1 MGMGVETPKVVTDEP
16 EGPMVGASDVSS
28 RVQARGPGVSTLRD
42 LLDDRRVLVLG
53 FGVSGQAAL
62 ELVGDVARPAALAVA
77 DEGDPASW
85 DPDRRSRWNALAADG
100 IETYAQPADP
110 AFVDAWDCLIVSPGF
125 RPWHPWLERA
135 RAHGKTVLP
144 EFELGYLAAPPGIWI
159 GITGTN
165 GKTTTTRWVG
175 QVLMEAGLPTVVGG
189 NIGEPVSRLVRSA
202 RPGSYYVIELSSFQL
217 YGLRVFRPDVAVLLN
232 VDQDHL
238 DWHGSVADYVA
249 AKLRLF
255 QHQRP
260 DDWAVVNGDERHL
273 WEAYRSLPSRLLSF
287 GLSGRWYP
295 GAGVQDDW
303 LMLWWGR
310 TYPIG
315 PVRLLRT
322 PWPFMVANLLAVVL
336 TGVALRLTLPQI
348 RASLGRLTAPPH
360 RLEWVARIRDVD
372 FYDDSKATNVHA
384 VRWALA
390 SMTRPVV
397 LIAGGQA
404 KGQDLRPLRSLLAEK
419 ARAVVLIGEDR
430 ASIRTAW
437 ADVGVPLV
445 DAGDMEEAVRVAF
458 RMARPGDAVL
468 LSPACASFDMFQGYA
483 HRGDAFRKAVL
494 DLKRVL
500 EESTE

>member
-1 MGMGVETPKVVTDEP
+1 MVTP
-16 EGPMVGASDVSS
+16 SDVST
-28 RVQARGPGVSTLRD
+28 RVQAPGPGVSTLRA

-62 ELVGDVARPAALAVA
+62 DLLREVARPAALAVA
-77 DEGDPASW
+77 DEGDPAAW
-85 DPDRRSRWNALAADG
+85 DPDRRSQWRALAATG
-100 IETYAQPADP
+100 VETYVRPADP
-110 AFVDAWDCLIVSPGF
+110 AFVDAWDCLVVSPGF

-135 RAHGKTVLP
+135 RGKTVLP
-144 EFELGYLAAPPGIWI
+144 EFELGYLAAPPGTWV

-175 QVLMEAGLPTVVGG
+175 QVLTEAGLPTVVGG
-189 NIGEPVSRLVRSA
+189 NIGEPVSRLVRYA
-202 RPGSYYVIELSSFQL
+202 RPGSYYVLELSSFQL
-217 YGLRVFRPDVAVLLN
+217 HGLNVFRPDVAVLLN

-238 DWHGSVADYVA
+238 DWHGSVDDYVA
-249 AKLRLF
+249 AKFRLF
-255 QHQRP
+255 RNQRP

-273 WEAYRSLPSRLLSF
+273 WDAYRSIPSRLLSF

-295 GAGVQDDW
+295 GAGVRDDW
-303 LMLWWGR
+303 LLLWWGR
-310 TYPIG
+310 TYPVG
-315 PVRLLRT
+315 PVRLLPT

-348 RASLGRLTAPPH
+348 RASVRRLTAPPH

-390 SMTRPVV
+390 SMARPVV

-404 KGQDLRPLRSLLAEK
+404 KGQDVSSLGPLLAEK

-437 ADVGVPLV
+437 AGVGVPLV
-445 DAGDMEEAVRVAF
+445 EADDMEEAVRVAF
-458 RMARPGDAVL
+458 TMARPGDAVL

-483 HRGDAFRKAVL
+483 HRGDVFRKAVL
-494 DLKRVL
+494 DLKRTL
-500 EESTE
+500 EESTP

>member
-1 MGMGVETPKVVTDEP
+1 MVVL
-16 EGPMVGASDVSS
+16 SDVS
-28 RVQARGPGVSTLRD
+28 ARIEAPSPGVSTLRD

-62 ELVGDVARPAALAVA
+62 ELIRDVARPAALAVA
-77 DEGDPASW
+77 DEGDPAAW
-85 DPDRRSRWNALAADG
+85 DADRRSRWTALAAAG
-100 IETYAQPADP
+100 VETYARPADP
-110 AFVDAWDCLIVSPGF
+110 AFVDAWDCLVVSPGF

-135 RAHGKTVLP
+135 RARGKVLIP
-144 EFELGYLAAPPGIWI
+144 EFELGYLVAPPGTWI

-165 GKTTTTRWVG
+165 GKTTTTQWVG
-175 QVLMEAGLPTVVGG
+175 RVLAEAGLPTVVGG

-202 RPGSYYVIELSSFQL
+202 RPGSYYVLELSSFQL
-217 YGLRVFRPDVAVLLN
+217 HSSHVFRPDVAVLLN
-232 VDQDHL
+232 IDQDHL

-255 QHQRP
+255 QRQRP

-273 WEAYRSLPSRLLSF
+273 WAAYRAIPSRLLSF

-295 GAGVQDDW
+295 GAGVRDDW
-303 LMLWWGR
+303 LLLWWGR

-315 PVRLLRT
+315 PVRLLST
-322 PWPFMVANLLAVVL
+322 PWPFMVANLLAVIL

-348 RASLGRLTAPPH
+348 RASVRRLTAPPH

-384 VRWALA
+384 VRWALT

-404 KGQDLRPLRSLLAEK
+404 KGQDVTPLRSLLAEK

-430 ASIRTAW
+430 DRIRSAW
-437 ADVGVPLV
+437 AGVGVPMV
-445 DAGDMEEAVRVAF
+445 DAADMEEAVRVAF
-458 RMARPGDAVL
+458 SMARPGDAVL

-483 HRGDAFRKAVL
+483 HRGDVFRKAVL
-494 DLKRVL
+494 DLKHTL
-500 EESTE
+500 EEPSG